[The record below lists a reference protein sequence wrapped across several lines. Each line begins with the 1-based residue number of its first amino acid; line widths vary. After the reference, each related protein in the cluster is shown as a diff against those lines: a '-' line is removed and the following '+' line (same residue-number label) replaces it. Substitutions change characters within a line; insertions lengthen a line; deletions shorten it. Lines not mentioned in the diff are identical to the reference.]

1 MTCRL
6 QLTSLKGV
14 RAFARKHACIGLKC
28 PQRSILK
35 MSSVLQDSDSDS
47 DSDVSTAVEVTVAVR
62 NNDGTVSS
70 AAQHELQIAA
80 DLAAQPAWFGGG
92 RFGGRE
98 GKLARIRQQEAL
110 AAAKLGLVR
119 AKAELAPAVASV
131 KVSKKRK
138 TPSKTESD
146 PQAAAQSFAELAIV
160 TDTAKK
166 GKSSKKRKQEAIHKQ
181 TGTSGEA
188 ASAADEAA
196 DDVPVVT
203 KKRIVVEPVFT
214 ATIPAVPFVQTSSA
228 GWWGAKKFT
237 SAGCLEG
244 IDQQQNKAQ
253 SERQQFDEDDQANL
267 YMAAQNL
274 KTSGKKGL
282 GTKSHIGEML
292 TTRRWYCLLS
302 ALVHQVQLHP
312 SCSPWQ
318 PEFLLSVDV
327 CTCI

>member
-1 MTCRL
+1 
-6 QLTSLKGV
+6 
-14 RAFARKHACIGLKC
+14 
-28 PQRSILK
+28 
-35 MSSVLQDSDSDS
+35 VLQDSDSDS
-47 DSDVSTAVEVTVAVR
+47 DSDVSTADEVTVAVR

-110 AAAKLGLVR
+110 AAAKLGLAC
-119 AKAELAPAVASV
+119 AKAELAPAVVSV

-138 TPSKTESD
+138 TPSKSD
-146 PQAAAQSFAELAIV
+146 PPAAATPSAESAIV
-160 TDTAKK
+160 TVTAKK
-166 GKSSKKRKQEAIHKQ
+166 GKSSKKRKQEATDYQ
-181 TGTSGEA
+181 AGSSAEA
-188 ASAADEAA
+188 ASAAAEAA

-214 ATIPAVPFVQTSSA
+214 ATTPAVPFVQTPSA

-244 IDQQQNKAQ
+244 IDQLQNKAQ

-282 GTKSHIGEML
+282 GTKSHIGDML
-292 TTRRWYCLLS
+292 ATQSWHS
-302 ALVHQVQLHP
+302 Q
-312 SCSPWQ
+312 
-318 PEFLLSVDV
+318 F
-327 CTCI
+327 